1 MTLAL
6 AHACAADAVFLAIAF
21 PFHVLRGYML
31 SGAVLLDIT
40 FQQKTVPSHD
50 TSVRELIDVLCTLQA
65 RTIACA
71 RSSDALLLRNAGC
84 PRESAALDAG
94 ATGSGARKFVC
105 A

>member
-1 MTLAL
+1 M
-6 AHACAADAVFLAIAF
+6 AIAF
-21 PFHVLRGYML
+21 PFLVLRSYIV
-31 SGAVLLDIT
+31 SGDVLLDISR
-40 FQQKTVPSHD
+40 QLKTVPSHD
-50 TSVRELIDVLCTLQA
+50 TSVRELIDVFCALQA